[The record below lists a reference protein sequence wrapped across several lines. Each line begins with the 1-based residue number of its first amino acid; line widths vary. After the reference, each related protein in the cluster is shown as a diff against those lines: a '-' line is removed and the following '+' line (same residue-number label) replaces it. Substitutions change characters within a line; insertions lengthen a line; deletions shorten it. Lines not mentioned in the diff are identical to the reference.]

1 MKKESLRWLTGSA
14 PLCSEPFWWVL
25 SLGLHLWRSDVF
37 SSEQL
42 YTLCQC
48 LFCIILY
55 LSLPSSCFL
64 CFSLD
69 LFAFSS
75 SHLAI
80 LFLFLVYSLFLF
92 APSLFPTPFFFPL
105 PISLIIL
112 SFFPPS
118 SVNGTVGSEP
128 FWNINC
134 ISHVLFTSYPSPPSF
149 HLYYTQDVSQYS
161 YHHLSL
167 SLWLFLFL
175 PLFSSTPLVHHC
187 RLYRQGS
194 SAQSYVEALLLFG
207 IFSSATVLAPHEVFC
222 QTGYHQFHFILSYVF

>member
-25 SLGLHLWRSDVF
+25 RLGLHLWRSDIF

-42 YTLCQC
+42 YTHCPC
-48 LFCIILY
+48 LLCIILY
-55 LSLPSSCFL
+55 LYPSSSCFL
-64 CFSLD
+64 CLLSRSLC
-69 LFAFSS
+69 
-75 SHLAI
+75 
-80 LFLFLVYSLFLF
+80 LFLITLSYTL
-92 APSLFPTPFFFPL
+92 PHFFSFFVCSFPL

-112 SFFPPS
+112 SFFPAS
-118 SVNGTVGSEP
+118 SVFVQWFQNVFETLTASP
-128 FWNINC
+128 MFY
-134 ISHVLFTSYPSPPSF
+134 SLPTHPPPSF
-149 HLYYTQDVSQYS
+149 HLFYTQDVSQYS

-167 SLWLFLFL
+167 PLWLFPFL

-207 IFSSATVLAPHEVFC
+207 IFSSATVFALHAVFC
-222 QTGYHQFHFILSYVF
+222 QTRSHQFNFLLSSVS